1 MAIPNQD
8 GDLVVLEGTHHHVFS
23 VSRQETRCLRLI
35 NPFKSHH
42 ITQAFAFAHLQKLVN
57 SATRFVHLWLGLYG
71 GQFVLGQILKEELL
85 VLGIHDVHARLA
97 KAHNCFEFGDHDHE
111 DIIFVV

>member
-8 GDLVVLEGTHHHVFS
+8 GDLVVLEGTHHHVLP
-23 VSRQETRCLRLI
+23 VSRQKTRCLRFI
-35 NPFKSHH
+35 NALKSHH

-57 SATRFVHLWLGLYG
+57 SATRFVHLCFGLYG

-85 VLGIHDVHARLA
+85 VLGIHYVHAGLA
-97 KAHNCFEFGDHDHE
+97 
-111 DIIFVV
+111 